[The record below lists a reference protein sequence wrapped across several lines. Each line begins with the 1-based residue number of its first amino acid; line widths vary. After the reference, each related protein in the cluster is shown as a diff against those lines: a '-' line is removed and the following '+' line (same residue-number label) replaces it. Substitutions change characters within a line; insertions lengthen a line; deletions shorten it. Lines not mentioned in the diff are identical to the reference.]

1 MGGLAVVTAVATAC
15 GGSETPESNPELAP
29 RGTTV
34 TTAKVTRQSLTNKV
48 SLTGKVT
55 MNPVFGLTT
64 PVNGEVRYLEFEP
77 PKGTPTKATKVA
89 EIYSGKRVAST
100 ISVPAKATFAG
111 RLVEDRASVT
121 AGMPVVSARY
131 AGYGIVADID
141 GDQAYKMSGA
151 LSSVEAQITNGPGP
165 FPCSVLGTIAAMP
178 AGSIPEPEPNPSEQ
192 DKNKTPASGT
202 KPAPGQGGKPGG
214 QTGTNPSEPT
224 GLRLVCTAPTDV
236 KMINGSSATIE
247 VVTDR
252 STNALVLPVEAVAGT
267 SGRGKV
273 DVLGAGGTRKT
284 VDVELGLTDGKVVEI
299 KSGLTG
305 DETVAVPGPNLPGGS
320 GGGKS
325 SGSGSFPGSR

>member
-1 MGGLAVVTAVATAC
+1 MGGLAVVAAMATAC

-34 TTAKVTRQSLTNKV
+34 TTAKVSRQSLTNKV

-64 PVNGEVRYLEFEP
+64 PVNGEIRYLEFEP

-121 AGMPVVSARY
+121 GGMPVVSARY
-131 AGYGIVADID
+131 AGYGIVAEID
-141 GDQAYKMSGA
+141 GDQAYKMSGS

-178 AGSIPEPEPNPSEQ
+178 AGSIPAPEPDPSEQ
-192 DKNKTPASGT
+192 DKNKPQPTGS
-202 KPAPGQGGKPGG
+202 KPVPGQNGKPGG
-214 QTGTNPSEPT
+214 GATPSEPT

-236 KMINGSSATIE
+236 KMINGSAATVE

-273 DVLGAGGTRKT
+273 DVLGAGGARKT

-299 KSGLTG
+299 KSGLSG
-305 DETVAVPGPNLPGGS
+305 DETVAVPGPNLPAGPGGKAGGGGS
-320 GGGKS
+320 L
-325 SGSGSFPGSR
+325 PGSR

>member
-1 MGGLAVVTAVATAC
+1 MSGLAVVTAVATTAC
-15 GGSETPESNPELAP
+15 GGPEKPEANPELAP

-48 SLTGKVT
+48 SLTGKVA

-64 PVNGEVRYLEFEP
+64 PVNGEIRYLEFEP
-77 PKGTPTKATKVA
+77 PKGTPTKSTKVA
-89 EIYSGKRVAST
+89 EVYSGKRVAST

-121 AGMPVVSARY
+121 SGMPVVSARH
-131 AGYGIVADID
+131 AGYGIVAEIE

-178 AGSIPEPEPNPSEQ
+178 AGSIPEPEPKPGE
-192 DKNKTPASGT
+192 DPKTPPSGT
-202 KPAPGQGGKPGG
+202 KPGPGQGTKPGAG
-214 QTGTNPSEPT
+214 GTTPSEPT
-224 GLRLVCTAPTDV
+224 GLRLVCTAPGDV
-236 KMINGSSATIE
+236 KMINGSAATIE

-273 DVLGAGGTRKT
+273 DVVGAGGARRT
-284 VDVELGLTDGKVVEI
+284 VEVELGLTDGKVVEI

-305 DETVAVPGPNLPGGS
+305 DETVAVPGPNLPGG
-320 GGGKS
+320 KA
-325 SGSGSFPGSR
+325 SGSSPGSR

>member
-1 MGGLAVVTAVATAC
+1 MVTAVATAC
-15 GGSETPESNPELAP
+15 GGSEKPESNPELAP

-48 SLTGKVT
+48 SLSGKVT
-55 MNPVFGLTT
+55 MNPVFGLVT

-89 EIYSGKRVAST
+89 QVFSGSRLAST
-100 ISVPAKATFAG
+100 ISVPAKSTFSG
-111 RLVEDRASVT
+111 RLVEDRSSVT

-131 AGYGIVADID
+131 AGYGIVAEID
-141 GDQAYKMSGA
+141 GDQAYKLSGA

-178 AGSIPEPEPNPSEQ
+178 AGSIPAPEPDPAGE
-192 DKNKTPASGT
+192 DAKKTQPSGT
-202 KPAPGQGGKPGG
+202 KPAPGGKPGG
-214 QTGTNPSEPT
+214 TQTGPTPSEPT

-236 KMINGSSATIE
+236 KMINGSAATVE

-252 STNALVLPVEAVAGT
+252 ATNTLVLPVEAVAGT

-273 DVLGAGGTRKT
+273 DVVTGGSRRT
-284 VDVELGLTDGKVVEI
+284 VEVELGLTDGKVVEI

-305 DETVAVPGPNLPGGS
+305 DETVAVPGPNLPAGP
-320 GGGKS
+320 GGKS
-325 SGSGSFPGSR
+325 GGSSSAPGSR